1 MIQPFQTQTVGDFGS
16 KNQNCT
22 SKNSDSTDSTDSTD
36 SRSRS
41 LSPPR
46 SEFRYSVQVWDPQE
60 PQDPQA
66 PTFAKAGA
74 MSGFKKSMFQIGWS
88 EHGAYPKMAISKG
101 WSTIEFWGIKFSGK
115 ICCFGICWFPCLH
128 QAECNGTSL
137 QNCMCS
143 VTQTALRRK
152 SYVLID
158 KSTLSMAMF
167 NS

>member
-1 MIQPFQTQTVGDFGS
+1 MVGTLDASHGGQGAAFHHAVPGQGVEPCMPQVDVFRCPKPFQTQTVGDFGS
-16 KNQNCT
+16 KNQNFS

-46 SEFRYSVQVWDPQE
+46 SEFRYSVQVSDPQE
-60 PQDPQA
+60 PQDPEDSQA

-101 WSTIEFWGIKFSGK
+101 
-115 ICCFGICWFPCLH
+115 
-128 QAECNGTSL
+128 
-137 QNCMCS
+137 
-143 VTQTALRRK
+143 
-152 SYVLID
+152 
-158 KSTLSMAMF
+158 
-167 NS
+167 